1 MPGRFFG
8 LREAG
13 TTVGTELIAGSVT
26 FMTMAYIVFVNPGI
40 LAAAGIPREAAMVAT
55 CIAAGGV
62 TLLMGLFANR
72 PIALAPGMG
81 LNAFLAFT
89 IVGQMKFPWQV
100 AMAVV
105 LVEGA
110 LITVLVL
117 THVREQVMNAI
128 PMGLKRAIAI
138 GIGFFIA
145 FLGLQSAGLVVH
157 SPDTLVTFGHLTRPV
172 MVSLTG
178 LVLTAVLMLRRQ
190 KGAILI
196 GILATTLLALALGLT
211 RAPDRLLAL
220 PELAHFVTFGA
231 ALRPEALLA
240 AVKPALWATLFAFLM
255 TDFFDTMGSVVAIAG
270 EGKFLDPQGRIPHLN
285 RILLVDSLGAL
296 FGGVCGCSSVTTY
309 IESASGVG
317 EGGRTGLTS
326 VFTALWFFLAVFLW
340 PLVAVIPA
348 AATAPALIL
357 VGLLLMGEIGH
368 IDWHDFGEAF
378 PAFLTIMTIP
388 LTGSISRGIGFG
400 VIASVL
406 IRLFGGRR
414 REIQPVMWLLA
425 LVFALDFWI
434 TR

>member
-1 MPGRFFG
+1 
-8 LREAG
+8 
-13 TTVGTELIAGSVT
+13 
-26 FMTMAYIVFVNPGI
+26 
-40 LAAAGIPREAAMVAT
+40 
-55 CIAAGGV
+55 
-62 TLLMGLFANR
+62 
-72 PIALAPGMG
+72 
-81 LNAFLAFT
+81 
-89 IVGQMKFPWQV
+89 
-100 AMAVV
+100 
-105 LVEGA
+105 
-110 LITVLVL
+110 
-117 THVREQVMNAI
+117 
-128 PMGLKRAIAI
+128 
-138 GIGFFIA
+138 
-145 FLGLQSAGLVVH
+145 
-157 SPDTLVTFGHLTRPV
+157 
-172 MVSLTG
+172 
-178 LVLTAVLMLRRQ
+178 
-190 KGAILI
+190 
-196 GILATTLLALALGLT
+196 
-211 RAPDRLLAL
+211 
-220 PELAHFVTFGA
+220 
-231 ALRPEALLA
+231 
-240 AVKPALWATLFAFLM
+240 WATLFAFLM

-270 EGKFLDPQGRIPHLN
+270 EGKFLDKEGRIPHLN

>member
-1 MPGRFFG
+1 MLSRFFG
-8 LREAG
+8 LREAR

-55 CIAAGGV
+55 CVAAGGV

-89 IVGQMKFPWQV
+89 IVGHMKLPWPT

-105 LVEGA
+105 VMEGA

-117 THVREQVMNAI
+117 TRVREQVMNGI

-145 FLGLQSAGLVVH
+145 FLGLQSAGLVVR

-172 MVSLTG
+172 MVSLAG
-178 LVLTAVLMLRRQ
+178 LVLTAVLMFRRQ

-196 GILATTLLALALGLT
+196 GIMATTLLALVLGLT
-211 RAPDRLLAL
+211 RAPGRILAP
-220 PELAHFVTFGA
+220 PELAHFATFGA

-240 AVKPALWATLFAFLM
+240 AIKPALWATLFAFLM

-270 EGKFLDPQGRIPHLN
+270 EGKFLDKEGRIPHLN

-368 IDWHDFGEAF
+368 IDWHDIGEAF

-406 IRLFGGRR
+406 VRLFGGRR